1 MGVGPVQK
9 RIPYLFTSNASFTG
23 GLSASSLTLAGNQT
37 VSGSQTVTGTFTVS
51 GSTKVG
57 GTANYAS
64 ITNAG
69 RLTFAG
75 TARNRREL
83 FIPWTAFAAGSANTS
98 GSSDAQT
105 AASEIDAGTLS
116 GSIPCLAFMNTL
128 SACMVN
134 ATVPFP
140 VDAATTG
147 SVALYAD
154 WAYAKT
160 LASIA
165 YIGACA
171 YYVQGGRVIS
181 NANSFAGSGVTV
193 ASAVNSTACVI
204 TTTQIA
210 TLSSFSSSTSGVI
223 AVKFWRD
230 ATNASDISGSEFRL
244 LGLRLRY
251 TSDNFGPA
259 SSE

>member
-9 RIPYLFTSNASFTG
+9 RIPYLFTSTASFTG
-23 GLSASSLTLAGNQT
+23 GLSASSFELAGNQT
-37 VSGSQTVTGTFTVS
+37 VSGSQSVTGAFTVS
-51 GSTKVG
+51 GSTKIG
-57 GTANYAS
+57 GAANYAS

-75 TARNRREL
+75 TGRVQKEVV
-83 FIPWTAFAAGSANTS
+83 IPWTAFAAGSANTS

-140 VDAATTG
+140 LDAATSG
-147 SVALYAD
+147 SVRLYAD
-154 WAYAKT
+154 WSFAKT

-171 YYVQGGRVIS
+171 YYVQGGAAIS
-181 NANSFAGSGVTV
+181 TAARFAGSGVTV
-193 ASAVNSTACVI
+193 ASATTATACNI
-204 TTTQIA
+204 TTTQIG
-210 TLSSFSSSTSGVI
+210 TLSSFSACTGGVI
-223 AVKFWRD
+223 TVKFWRD
-230 ATNASDISGSEFRL
+230 ATNASDISGSEFRF

-251 TSDNFGPA
+251 LSDNLGPA
-259 SSE
+259 AWE